1 MYYGDLVAKR
11 KKKIMY
17 YGDKSV
23 IRAGLVGD
31 GSSLLYMG
39 SAGAAQSLKVTQW
52 LGAGLS

>member
-1 MYYGDLVAKR
+1 
-11 KKKIMY
+11 MY